1 MKSELLTMD
10 KVTNS
15 KIDYEFF
22 STSFYRFFKIAFRS
36 DKKIKMVYIDSSN
49 YHSLGD
55 DIILLN
61 YRFKNAIY
69 YKING
74 QITEKHQI
82 VMHKADLSSVV
93 DIVAYG
99 FFSQKKFKFNIKE

>member
-1 MKSELLTMD
+1 MKSQLLTMD
-10 KVTNS
+10 KVSTS

-22 STSFYRFFKIAFRS
+22 GALFYRFFKIAFRP
-36 DKKIKMVYIDSSN
+36 DKKIKMVYINSSN

-55 DIILLN
+55 DILLLN
-61 YRFKNAIY
+61 YRFKNTIY

-74 QITEKHQI
+74 QTTEKLQI
-82 VMHKADLSSVV
+82 VLHKSDVSSVI